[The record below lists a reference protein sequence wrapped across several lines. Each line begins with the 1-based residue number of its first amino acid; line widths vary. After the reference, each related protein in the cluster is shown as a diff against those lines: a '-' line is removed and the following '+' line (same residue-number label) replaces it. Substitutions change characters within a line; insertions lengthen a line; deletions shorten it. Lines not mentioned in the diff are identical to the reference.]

1 MEILNCFSFRKSDGN
16 LSNVGRLARLFKNE
30 VGSRLLNSARL
41 EHGYQISG
49 LSGLAP
55 ELLIK
60 VFSKLDLK
68 SLLSISNVNKQFLIF
83 YKENVI
89 WRKLFLTDFGSRCF
103 EKACSINGS
112 DPDWYHLYKTEYSKR
127 KLQNNIREELEPRRP
142 PMFPFPDFSTD
153 PGAPDM
159 PGIPGMIGGEY
170 DRFPGGGLGGL
181 GPGFGR
187 LPAPRF
193 DPPGPNFPQFG
204 PRRGGGRGRG
214 GFGGPPGFGGG
225 GFGGFM

>member
-170 DRFPGGGLGGL
+170 DRFPGGGLGGRGEFSL
-181 GPGFGR
+181 IFFPIYYGFIR
-187 LPAPRF
+187 RF
-193 DPPGPNFPQFG
+193 EVQSAYFLVTKATLELLKSVHFVNYIKI
-204 PRRGGGRGRG
+204 
-214 GFGGPPGFGGG
+214 
-225 GFGGFM
+225 